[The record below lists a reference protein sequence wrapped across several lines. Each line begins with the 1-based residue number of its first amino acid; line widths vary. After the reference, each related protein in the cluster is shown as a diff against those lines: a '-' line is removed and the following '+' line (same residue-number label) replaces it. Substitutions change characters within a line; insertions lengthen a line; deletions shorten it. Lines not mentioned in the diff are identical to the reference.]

1 MDSPIN
7 KAVLELDGRLGRA
20 WEAKPRLALPLCPH
34 SAAALTALAAARQ
47 HACVLVVTDSP
58 KALDITHRNLLTLD
72 DANTVRSLYYP
83 AWDALPSADE
93 EPDPEIM
100 GHRFS
105 VLDALAS
112 SQEKPIVLALSIQ
125 GLMQRTPSKKRLAAT
140 SVRLT
145 CGDEQ
150 DPHALALQLEQT
162 GYIFAPEVQDKSQAA
177 LKGGILD
184 VWPSP
189 SDWPARIE
197 FFGTEIDSMRKFDP
211 FTQRSVERIDTVL
224 IPTATE
230 WMETGSK
237 MGTLFDYLPA
247 SCAIIWHDVEG
258 IEAHAAGHQALA
270 IDVGA
275 AEAVISL
282 EDADKKSRRKC
293 RHQIRFTAEALPP
306 EESSPL
312 PRFEP
317 SPAVAAAPGSTF
329 LPDMA
334 EAARSELL
342 GKLATAA
349 DDGHAVHLYFDT
361 LGTREH
367 FLDIHRK
374 ECDARIQMHNGVLAD
389 GISCPQLNL
398 VVVAESDLYG
408 LRKEQV
414 RRYDPT
420 TGRARSQRGEGSR
433 ISDFQD
439 IDVDDLVVHVDHGIG
454 RYVGLQEITFD
465 GQQQEVMAIEYA
477 DSGKLY
483 VPTSHAHLL
492 SRYVGVGGKRVRL
505 HKLGGKRW
513 ASNKE
518 SAAASV
524 RDLAAGLLD
533 VQAARDMLRGHPFA
547 ADTTWQHEFEK
558 AFPFQETADQESVIR
573 AVKIDMESHRPM
585 DRLICGDAGY
595 GKTEVAMRA
604 AFKAVMEAKQV
615 AVLVPTTVLAQQHFR
630 TFSERMA
637 GYPITIRVLSRFQSA
652 GQRAASLAGMKEGTV
667 DIAIGTHAIVQKDV
681 EFKDIGLV
689 VIDEEQRF
697 GVAHKERLKTLKK
710 LVDVLTLSA
719 TPIPRTLY
727 MSMTGVRDM
736 SLLRTPPR
744 ERMAIETIVV
754 KDSEKVVRDAI
765 VREVG
770 RGGQVFYLYNRVMTI
785 ELAQRRLEALC
796 PDVRIERAHGQ
807 MKPGELAAVMRRFV
821 DGEFDVLL
829 CTTIIESGMDIPRA
843 NTILIDRADRFGLA
857 DLYQL
862 RGRVGRSNRKAY
874 AYLLLPAHGW
884 IDSDARERMKAIR
897 KFSDLG
903 AGFNLALRDL
913 ELRGA
918 GNILGAAQ
926 SGHIAA
932 VGFGLYCQLLKRS
945 IARMKGETPPR
956 LVETEVSLDFIDL
969 SPSASG
975 DGGACLPYDYID
987 DEPLRVATYRRIA
1000 ELSEPAELDQL
1011 RDELKDRFGPM
1022 PPTLHRLMLVA
1033 DIRLAAAMRAIQRVD
1048 VRGRKLML
1056 MRNDSYLMQGTRH
1069 PQLRTVDP
1077 TERLSEILTHLHD
1090 KT

>member
-1 MDSPIN
+1 MKSPIN
-7 KAVLELDGRLGRA
+7 NAVQELAETLATA
-20 WEAKPRLALPLCPH
+20 WNRHPKLSLPPCPH
-34 SAAALTALAAARQ
+34 SAAALTALAAAQ
-47 HACVLVVTDSP
+47 LQPCVLIVVDAP
-58 KALDITHRNLLTLD
+58 KTLDIIHRNILTLD
-72 DANTVRSLYYP
+72 EDRSVLPLYYP
-83 AWDALPSADE
+83 AWDALPTADDA
-93 EPDPEIM
+93 PDPEIM
-100 GHRFS
+100 GQRFA
-105 VLDALAS
+105 ALEALMTPTD
-112 SQEKPIVLALSIQ
+112 KPIVLTVAIQ
-125 GLMQRTPSKKRLAAT
+125 GLMQRTLSKKKLT
-140 SVRLT
+140 SSSLRLT
-145 CGDEQ
+145 CGDDQ
-150 DPHALALQLEQT
+150 DPHALAIKLEQA
-162 GYIFAPEVQDKSQAA
+162 GYTFVPEVQDKCQAV

-184 VWPSP
+184 IWPAP
-189 SDWPARIE
+189 SDWPVRLE
-197 FFGTEIDSMRKFDP
+197 FFGSEIDSMRKFDP
-211 FTQRSVERIDTVL
+211 FTQRSVERCQSVL
-224 IPTATE
+224 IPAATE
-230 WMETGSK
+230 DTLGASQL
-237 MGTLFDYLPA
+237 GTLFDYLPKETTL
-247 SCAIIWHDVEG
+247 IWHDADG
-258 IEAHAAGHQALA
+258 IAAHAAGHHALA
-270 IDVGA
+270 VDVGA
-275 AEAVISL
+275 DALVLPL
-282 EDADKKSRRKC
+282 EEVEKKGRRKF
-293 RHQIRFTAEALPP
+293 RRQLQFTAATLPP
-306 EESSPL
+306 DEASGL
-312 PRFEP
+312 PRFDP
-317 SPAVAAAPGSTF
+317 SPGVAPPPGSAF
-329 LPDMA
+329 MPDTA

-342 GKLATAA
+342 GTLATAA
-349 DDGHAVHLYFDT
+349 AAGQHVHLYFDT

-367 FLDIHRK
+367 FLEIHGK
-374 ECDARIQMHNGVLAD
+374 ECDARLSMHDGVLAD
-389 GISCPQLNL
+389 GVTCPQLKL
-398 VVVAESDLYG
+398 LIIAESDLYG

-414 RRYDPT
+414 RRYDPA

-454 RYVGLQEITFD
+454 RYLGLQELTFD
-465 GQQQEVMAIEYA
+465 GQRQEVMAIEYA

-492 SRYVGVGGKRVRL
+492 SRYIGVAGKRVRL

-513 ASNKE
+513 ANNKQ
-518 SAAASV
+518 SADASV

-547 ADTTWQHEFEK
+547 VDTTWQHEFEK
-558 AFPFQETADQESVIR
+558 SFPFQETADQESVIR
-573 AVKIDMESHRPM
+573 AVKADMESHRPM

-615 AVLVPTTVLAQQHFR
+615 AVLVPTTVLAQQHYR
-630 TFSERMA
+630 TFTERMA
-637 GYPITIRVLSRFQSA
+637 GYPITIAVLSRFQSA
-652 GQRAASLAGMKEGTV
+652 GQRAASLDGMQAGTV

-681 EFKDIGLV
+681 KFKDIGLV
-689 VIDEEQRF
+689 IIDEEQRF
-697 GVAHKERLKTLKK
+697 GVEHKERLKTLKK

-754 KDSEKVVRDAI
+754 KDSDKVIRDAI
-765 VREVG
+765 LREVG

-785 ELAQRRLEALC
+785 ELAQRRLEELC
-796 PDVRIERAHGQ
+796 PEVRIEHAHGQ
-807 MKPGELAAVMRRFV
+807 MKPSELAAVMRRFV
-821 DGEFDVLL
+821 DGAFDVLL

-874 AYLLLPAHGW
+874 AYLLLPPHGW

-945 IARMKGETPPR
+945 IALLKGDIPPR
-956 LVETEVSLDFIDL
+956 LVECEVSLDFIDL
-969 SPSASG
+969 STAAAG
-975 DGGACLPYDYID
+975 DDAACLPYDYIE
-987 DEPLRVATYRRIA
+987 DEPQRVATYRRIA
-1000 ELSEPAELDQL
+1000 ELSEPAELEQL

-1022 PPTLHRLMLVA
+1022 PGPLNRLMLVA
-1033 DIRLAAAMRAIQRVD
+1033 AIRLAAAVRAIQRVD

-1069 PQLRTVDP
+1069 PQLRTTDP
-1077 TERLSEILTHLHD
+1077 TDRLTEILTHLHN